1 MIAFWNALG
10 IRLEDLC
17 SLRGS
22 DDYLFTAVF
31 LVTGAMLAAAAF
43 WARRHP
49 WRRIRQ
55 SDSAGVF
62 VPALGTI
69 LSAPAGFLLFAGLI
83 PDPRDNGFDCGY
95 TPDAILMPLVAG
107 FYVPIGFVVAY
118 VLLLAFWRLRN
129 RDE

>member
-22 DDYLFTAVF
+22 DDHLFTAVF
-31 LVTGAMLAAAAF
+31 LLTGAMLAAAAF
-43 WARRHP
+43 WARRRLS
-49 WRRIRQ
+49 RRMRS

-62 VPALGTI
+62 VPVLGAI

-83 PDPRDNGFDCGY
+83 PDPRDNGYDCGY

-118 VLLLAFWRLRN
+118 GLLLAFWPLRN
-129 RDE
+129 RSQ